1 MYSRDRRFTDEIPES
16 ELKKIF
22 SWVLKS
28 PSEETGGDLFGL
40 WNKGWDDLENK
51 LCIYHVSGPGK
62 LCRRTPFSFDQDVRY
77 SNKIATYL
85 SQQHGLDHVA
95 VWHSH
100 QSTLDRP
107 SAPDEEAIWNTMRSL
122 AINRIALFIAS
133 SVDKRKEHDDS
144 SSFVVNSFL
153 FETHEK
159 NNKCW
164 PVLQGT
170 FRILPEP
177 SKKLCFHSDE
187 EKASLEELAES
198 LVTDNDSDMIDITV
212 SERIVFVTRYFPLW
226 NTVEGLSRSQHRQS
240 HLFVSYM

>member
-1 MYSRDRRFTDEIPES
+1 MYSRDRRFTVEIPES

-133 SVDKRKEHDDS
+133 SVDKRKEHGDS

-212 SERIVFVTRYFPLW
+212 SETSVIGSLK
-226 NTVEGLSRSQHRQS
+226 RQ
-240 HLFVSYM
+240 L

>member
-1 MYSRDRRFTDEIPES
+1 MYPRNRRFTVEIPVR

-40 WNKGWDDLENK
+40 WSERQDDLENK

-77 SNKIATYL
+77 SNRIATYL

-100 QSTLDRP
+100 QSALDRP

-133 SVDKRKEHDDS
+133 SVGKRKEDDGI
-144 SSFVVNSFL
+144 SSFVINNFL

-159 NNKCW
+159 SNKCW

-177 SKKLCFHSDE
+177 SKKICFHSEE

-198 LVTDNDSDMIDITV
+198 LVTDKDIDMIDITV
-212 SERIVFVTRYFPLW
+212 SETSVIASLQR
-226 NTVEGLSRSQHRQS
+226 
-240 HLFVSYM
+240 

>member
-100 QSTLDRP
+100 QSALDRP
-107 SAPDEEAIWNTMRSL
+107 SAPNEEAIWNTMRSL

-212 SERIVFVTRYFPLW
+212 SETSVIGSLK
-226 NTVEGLSRSQHRQS
+226 RQ
-240 HLFVSYM
+240 L

>member
-1 MYSRDRRFTDEIPES
+1 MYPRNRRFTVEIPVR

-40 WNKGWDDLENK
+40 WSERQDDLENK

-77 SNKIATYL
+77 SSRIATYL

-100 QSTLDRP
+100 QSALDRP

-133 SVDKRKEHDDS
+133 SVGKRKEDDGI
-144 SSFVVNSFL
+144 SSFVINNFL

-159 NNKCW
+159 SNKCW

-177 SKKLCFHSDE
+177 SKKICFHSEE

-198 LVTDNDSDMIDITV
+198 LVTDKDIDMIDITV
-212 SERIVFVTRYFPLW
+212 SETSVIASLER
-226 NTVEGLSRSQHRQS
+226 
-240 HLFVSYM
+240 

>member
-1 MYSRDRRFTDEIPES
+1 MSGSRDRRFTVEIPAS

-28 PSEETGGDLFGL
+28 PSEETGGDLFGV
-40 WNKGWDDLENK
+40 WSDGQDDLENK

-77 SNKIATYL
+77 SKKIATYL

-100 QSTLDRP
+100 QSALDRP

-133 SVDKRKEHDDS
+133 SVDNRKEDDDIS
-144 SSFVVNSFL
+144 FFVVNSFL

-177 SKKLCFHSDE
+177 SKKLCFHNDE

-212 SERIVFVTRYFPLW
+212 SETSVIGSLKRQ
-226 NTVEGLSRSQHRQS
+226 LSSQ
-240 HLFVSYM
+240 LTCPYE

>member
-1 MYSRDRRFTDEIPES
+1 MKCAMCSRERRFTVEIPAS
-16 ELKKIF
+16 DLKKIF

-28 PSEETGGDLFGL
+28 PSEETGGDLFGS
-40 WNKGWDDLENK
+40 WNEGRDDLENK
-51 LCIYHVSGPGK
+51 LRIYHVSGPGK

-85 SQQHGLDHVA
+85 SEQHGLDHVA

-100 QSTLDRP
+100 QSALDRP

-133 SVDKRKEHDDS
+133 SVDKRKEDDDS
-144 SSFVVNSFL
+144 SSFVINTFL
-153 FETHEK
+153 FETNEK
-159 NNKCW
+159 SNKCW

-177 SKKLCFHSDE
+177 SKKICFHSDE
-187 EKASLEELAES
+187 EKASLEGLAEN
-198 LVTDNDSDMIDITV
+198 LVTDKDINMIDITV
-212 SERIVFVTRYFPLW
+212 SETSVIGSL
-226 NTVEGLSRSQHRQS
+226 ERQ
-240 HLFVSYM
+240 L

>member
-1 MYSRDRRFTDEIPES
+1 MYSRDRRFTVEIPAS

-28 PSEETGGDLFGL
+28 SSEETGGDLFGV
-40 WNKGWDDLENK
+40 WSDGQDDLENK

-77 SNKIATYL
+77 SKKIATYL

-100 QSTLDRP
+100 QSALDRP

-133 SVDKRKEHDDS
+133 SVDNRKEDDDIS
-144 SSFVVNSFL
+144 FFVVNSFL
-153 FETHEK
+153 FETYEK

-212 SERIVFVTRYFPLW
+212 SETSVIGSLKRQ
-226 NTVEGLSRSQHRQS
+226 LSSQ
-240 HLFVSYM
+240 LTCPYE

>member
-1 MYSRDRRFTDEIPES
+1 MCSRERRFIVEIAAS
-16 ELKKIF
+16 EVKKIF

-40 WNKGWDDLENK
+40 WNKGRDDLENK
-51 LCIYHVSGPGK
+51 LCICHVSGPGK

-100 QSTLDRP
+100 QSALDRP
-107 SAPDEEAIWNTMRSL
+107 SAPDEEAIWSTMRSL

-133 SVDKRKEHDDS
+133 SVDKRKEDDDI
-144 SSFVVNSFL
+144 SFFAVNSFL

-187 EKASLEELAES
+187 EKDSLEELAES

-212 SERIVFVTRYFPLW
+212 SETSVIGSLKRQ
-226 NTVEGLSRSQHRQS
+226 LSSQ
-240 HLFVSYM
+240 LPCPYE

>member
-1 MYSRDRRFTDEIPES
+1 MYSRDRRFTVEIPAS

-22 SWVLKS
+22 RWVLKS
-28 PSEETGGDLFGL
+28 PSEETGGDLFGV
-40 WNKGWDDLENK
+40 WSDGQDDLENK

-77 SNKIATYL
+77 SKKIATYL
-85 SQQHGLDHVA
+85 SRQYGLDHVA

-100 QSTLDRP
+100 QSALDRP

-133 SVDKRKEHDDS
+133 SVGKRKEHDDS
-144 SSFVVNSFL
+144 SSFVINTFL

-159 NNKCW
+159 STKCW

-170 FRILPEP
+170 FR
-177 SKKLCFHSDE
+177 
-187 EKASLEELAES
+187 A
-198 LVTDNDSDMIDITV
+198 
-212 SERIVFVTRYFPLW
+212 
-226 NTVEGLSRSQHRQS
+226 
-240 HLFVSYM
+240 

>member
-1 MYSRDRRFTDEIPES
+1 MYSRDRRFTVEIPAR

-40 WNKGWDDLENK
+40 WSERQDDLENK

-62 LCRRTPFSFDQDVRY
+62 LCRRTPFSFDQDARY
-77 SNKIATYL
+77 SKRIATYL
-85 SQQHGLDHVA
+85 SQQHSLDHVA

-100 QSTLDRP
+100 QSALDRP

-122 AINRIALFIAS
+122 AINRIVLFIAS
-133 SVDKRKEHDDS
+133 SVGKRKEDDGI
-144 SSFVVNSFL
+144 SSFVINNFL

-159 NNKCW
+159 SNKCW

-177 SKKLCFHSDE
+177 SKKICFHSDE

-198 LVTDNDSDMIDITV
+198 LVTDKDIDMIDITV
-212 SERIVFVTRYFPLW
+212 SETSVIASLER
-226 NTVEGLSRSQHRQS
+226 
-240 HLFVSYM
+240 

>member
-1 MYSRDRRFTDEIPES
+1 MLVWLATCSASFFPSLFFRVSFFCLCILALHYFYNTLRDIQTTEWQCAMCSRDRRFIVEILAS

-40 WNKGWDDLENK
+40 WNEGQDDSENK

-100 QSTLDRP
+100 QS
-107 SAPDEEAIWNTMRSL
+107 
-122 AINRIALFIAS
+122 AL
-133 SVDKRKEHDDS
+133 
-144 SSFVVNSFL
+144 
-153 FETHEK
+153 
-159 NNKCW
+159 
-164 PVLQGT
+164 
-170 FRILPEP
+170 
-177 SKKLCFHSDE
+177 
-187 EKASLEELAES
+187 
-198 LVTDNDSDMIDITV
+198 
-212 SERIVFVTRYFPLW
+212 
-226 NTVEGLSRSQHRQS
+226 
-240 HLFVSYM
+240 

>member
-1 MYSRDRRFTDEIPES
+1 MYSRDRRFTIEIQAS

-22 SWVLKS
+22 SWVHKS
-28 PSEETGGDLFGL
+28 PSEETGGDLFGV
-40 WNKGWDDLENK
+40 WSEGQDDLENK

-100 QSTLDRP
+100 QSALYRP

-133 SVDKRKEHDDS
+133 RVDKRKEDDHN

-153 FETHEK
+153 FEAHEK
-159 NNKCW
+159 SNKCW

-170 FRILPEP
+170 FRILLEP

-198 LVTDNDSDMIDITV
+198 LVTDKDIDMIDITV
-212 SERIVFVTRYFPLW
+212 SETSVIGSLERQ
-226 NTVEGLSRSQHRQS
+226 LSSQ
-240 HLFVSYM
+240 LPCPYE

>member
-1 MYSRDRRFTDEIPES
+1 MYSRDRRFTVEIPES

-62 LCRRTPFSFDQDVRY
+62 LCRRTPFSFDQDVRH
-77 SNKIATYL
+77 SKKIATYL
-85 SQQHGLDHVA
+85 SRQHGLDHVA

-100 QSTLDRP
+100 QSALDRP
-107 SAPDEEAIWNTMRSL
+107 SAPDEEAIWSTMRSL

-212 SERIVFVTRYFPLW
+212 SETSVIGSLK
-226 NTVEGLSRSQHRQS
+226 RQ
-240 HLFVSYM
+240 L

>member
-1 MYSRDRRFTDEIPES
+1 MYSRDRRFTVEIPAS

-28 PSEETGGDLFGL
+28 PSKETGGDLFGL
-40 WNKGWDDLENK
+40 WSERQDDLENK

-77 SNKIATYL
+77 SKRIATYL

-100 QSTLDRP
+100 QSALDRP

-133 SVDKRKEHDDS
+133 SVGKRKEDDGI
-144 SSFVVNSFL
+144 SSFVINNFL
-153 FETHEK
+153 FETHEES
-159 NNKCW
+159 NKCW

-177 SKKLCFHSDE
+177 SKKICFHSEE

-198 LVTDNDSDMIDITV
+198 LVTDKDIDMIDITV
-212 SERIVFVTRYFPLW
+212 SETSVM
-226 NTVEGLSRSQHRQS
+226 
-240 HLFVSYM
+240 HL

>member
-1 MYSRDRRFTDEIPES
+1 MYSRDRRFTVEIPES

-77 SNKIATYL
+77 SKKIATYL
-85 SQQHGLDHVA
+85 SRQHGLDHVA

-100 QSTLDRP
+100 QSALDRP

-212 SERIVFVTRYFPLW
+212 SETSVIGSLK
-226 NTVEGLSRSQHRQS
+226 RQ
-240 HLFVSYM
+240 L

>member
-1 MYSRDRRFTDEIPES
+1 MYSRDRRFTVEIPAS

-28 PSEETGGDLFGL
+28 PSEETGGDLFGV
-40 WNKGWDDLENK
+40 WSDGQDDLENK

-77 SNKIATYL
+77 SKKIVTYL

-100 QSTLDRP
+100 QSALDRP

-133 SVDKRKEHDDS
+133 SVDKRKEDDDI

-153 FETHEK
+153 FETQEK

-177 SKKLCFHSDE
+177 SKKLCFHNDE

-212 SERIVFVTRYFPLW
+212 SETSVIGSLKRQ
-226 NTVEGLSRSQHRQS
+226 LSSQ
-240 HLFVSYM
+240 LPCPYE

>member
-1 MYSRDRRFTDEIPES
+1 MYSRDRRFTVEIPAS

-28 PSEETGGDLFGL
+28 PSEETGGDLFGV
-40 WNKGWDDLENK
+40 WSDGQDDLENK

-77 SNKIATYL
+77 SKKIATYL

-100 QSTLDRP
+100 QSALDRP

-133 SVDKRKEHDDS
+133 SVDNRKEDDDIS
-144 SSFVVNSFL
+144 FFVVNSFL
-153 FETHEK
+153 FETYEK

-212 SERIVFVTRYFPLW
+212 SETSVIGSLKRQ
-226 NTVEGLSRSQHRQS
+226 LSSQ
-240 HLFVSYM
+240 LTCPYE

>member
-1 MYSRDRRFTDEIPES
+1 MYPRNRRFTVEIPVR

-40 WNKGWDDLENK
+40 WSERQDNLENK

-77 SNKIATYL
+77 SSRIATYL

-100 QSTLDRP
+100 QSALDRP

-133 SVDKRKEHDDS
+133 SVGKRKEDDGI
-144 SSFVVNSFL
+144 SSFVINNFL

-159 NNKCW
+159 SNKCW

-177 SKKLCFHSDE
+177 SKKICFHSEE

-198 LVTDNDSDMIDITV
+198 LVTDKDIDMIDITV
-212 SERIVFVTRYFPLW
+212 SETSVIASLQR
-226 NTVEGLSRSQHRQS
+226 
-240 HLFVSYM
+240 

>member
-1 MYSRDRRFTDEIPES
+1 MYSRDRRFTVEIPAS

-28 PSEETGGDLFGL
+28 PSEETGGDLFGV
-40 WNKGWDDLENK
+40 WSDGQDDLENK

-77 SNKIATYL
+77 SKKIATYL

-100 QSTLDRP
+100 QSALDRP

-133 SVDKRKEHDDS
+133 SVDKRKEDDDI

-153 FETHEK
+153 FETQEK

-212 SERIVFVTRYFPLW
+212 SETSVIGSLKRQ
-226 NTVEGLSRSQHRQS
+226 LSSQ
-240 HLFVSYM
+240 LPCPYE